1 MLVAGRRPMTAYVI
15 SEVEVLDE
23 TDAARYRELAST
35 SIARHR
41 GRYLVRGA
49 QPHAAEGVWPDRVRL
64 VIVEFPSM
72 DHARRWY
79 ASADYAEALAVRR
92 TALDRRLLFVEGVDG

>member
-1 MLVAGRRPMTAYVI
+1 MTAYVI

-23 TDAARYRELAST
+23 ADAARYRELASR
-35 SIARHR
+35 SITRHG

-49 QPHAAEGVWPDRVRL
+49 QPQVPEGVWPDRARL

-72 DHARRWY
+72 EQLRRWY

-92 TALDRRLLFVEGVDG
+92 TALDRRLLVVEGVDG